1 MSRATDPLTMTI
13 RNCGAALGATFVL
26 SLFINVSMLVSP
38 LYSMQVYDR
47 VLTSRNLGTL
57 TLLTVIVVAF
67 LALYGLL
74 EYARSGVLVRT
85 ALYFETALRRPLFE
99 TMLRAEL
106 SPRNRPG
113 QQIIRDAE
121 MLRESIAGG
130 IASVLCDL
138 PWMPVYIMLCFVIHP
153 LLGSIALAGAGML
166 IAIALVTNLVTN
178 ADLQAT
184 TKLTNEAHGI
194 AASALRNGEVV
205 RGLGMGDI
213 VLDRWCGAQSE
224 AQAAAG
230 AAHEKNASMQALT
243 KFTRL
248 AIQTALLCAGALLAI
263 EGMVSPGA
271 MLASSV
277 VMARALAPV
286 EQLIAQ
292 WKRLIACRAAYGRLR
307 QMFEAHP
314 AAPAPAELPVP
325 TGRIEVENAVV
336 WPPLS
341 QRPAV
346 KYVSFSL
353 QPGECVAVLGA
364 SGSGKSSLAR
374 ALAGVWPL
382 ADGSIRIDGAT
393 YAQWDANKLGKHIG
407 YLPQDVDLFGGTI
420 AENIARLDGGN
431 QQAVVAAARAAGV
444 HEAILRLPKGYDTR
458 LGEGEIALSGGMRQR
473 IGLARALY
481 GSPSLIVLDEPNS
494 NLDDEGERALAAAI
508 EKLKADRRTIVI
520 VTHRPAALGSAD
532 RVMIMSL
539 GQIVAIGPRDELLA
553 KTRGSLV
560 SVVDNSP
567 NRQTR
572 TA

>member
-1 MSRATDPLTMTI
+1 MPRASNPLTATI
-13 RNCGAALGATFVL
+13 RSCGSALGATFVL
-26 SLFINVSMLVSP
+26 SLFINASMLVSP

-57 TLLTVIVVAF
+57 LLLTVIVVAF

-85 ALYFETALRRPLFE
+85 ALHFETALRRPLFE
-99 TMLRAEL
+99 TMLKAEL

-121 MLRESIAGG
+121 VMRESIAGG
-130 IASVLCDL
+130 TATIVCDL
-138 PWMPVYIMLCFVIHP
+138 PWMPIYVLLCFIIHP
-153 LLGSIALAGAGML
+153 VLGVIALIGAATL
-166 IAIALVTNLVTN
+166 IAIALVTNLITN
-178 ADLQAT
+178 ANVQETA
-184 TKLTNEAHGI
+184 KLTNEAHGI
-194 AASALRNGEVV
+194 AASALRNGEAV

-213 VLDRWCGAQSE
+213 VLDRWCGVQSE
-224 AQAAAG
+224 AQASAAS
-230 AAHEKNASMQALT
+230 AHEKNATMQALT
-243 KFTRL
+243 KFVRL

-277 VMARALAPV
+277 VMARALAPI
-286 EQLIAQ
+286 EQLICQ
-292 WKRLIACRAAYGRLR
+292 WKRLVACRAAYVRLR

-314 AAPAPAELPVP
+314 QAPAPAELPTP
-325 TGRIEVENAVV
+325 TGCIEVENAVV

-353 QPGECVAVLGA
+353 KPGECVAVLGA

-407 YLPQDVDLFGGTI
+407 YLPQDVDLFTGTI
-420 AENIARLDGGN
+420 ADNIARLDSGN
-431 QQAVVAAARAAGV
+431 QQAVVAAAQAAGV

-458 LGEGEIALSGGMRQR
+458 IGDGQVALSGGMRQR

-481 GSPSLIVLDEPNS
+481 GNPRLIVLDEPNS
-494 NLDDEGERALAAAI
+494 NLDEEGERALAGAI
-508 EKLKADRRTIVI
+508 EKLKADKRTVFVI
-520 VTHRPAALGSAD
+520 THRPAALANAD
-532 RVMIMSL
+532 RVLIMSL
-539 GQIVAIGPRDELLA
+539 GQMVAIGPRDELLA
-553 KTRGSLV
+553 KTRGGLV
-560 SVVDNSP
+560 TVVNNP
-567 NRQTR
+567 AEREAR
-572 TA
+572 AA